1 MAYKLDS
8 LVKIRLRREDAAR
21 SELAVARSRVEQAE
35 RDLAARKD
43 ELRRYEETREER
55 RDRIYA
61 AIIGRSVSQEELE
74 LAREGIARID
84 EEGSLKA
91 DNVVRAGDFLKERE
105 REAGAA
111 AGRFAAATRN
121 RMKIDEHRGE
131 WLRSE
136 AELDER
142 RQEIELEDF
151 TGKKVTDDRDV

>member
-8 LVKIRLRREDAAR
+8 LMKIRLRREDVAR
-21 SELAVARSRVEQAE
+21 SELVSARLRVSAAE
-35 RDLAARKD
+35 SELEARKD
-43 ELRRYEETREER
+43 ELRRYNETREER

-84 EEGSLKA
+84 EEGNLKS
-91 DNVVRAGDFLKERE
+91 DNVVRAGDVLKERE
-105 REAGAA
+105 READAA
-111 AGRFAAATRN
+111 KGRFVDATKN
-121 RMKIDEHRGE
+121 RMKIDEHRSE
-131 WLRSE
+131 WIKNVSS
-136 AELDER
+136 LDER